1 MSSSRDPADVPLRAT
16 ALVTGFGLAAVAA
29 LLVAT
34 GAFGNRDPLAGV
46 DPWMPVPIEAGSAGP
61 AKMFSVGRAT
71 IMRVTAN
78 EKGRFFVP
86 VAIGELGLNMIIDT
100 GATTVG
106 LRVDDLE
113 AAGLP
118 VPPPEAFKARAETA
132 SGSMPVAMVIIP
144 LLEIGG
150 IRLEN
155 VKAHIHPRSA
165 RPGGVIGMSALAK
178 LRLMEIR
185 GSELVMVR

>member
-1 MSSSRDPADVPLRAT
+1 MSSRGDPTHMQQRALT
-16 ALVTGFGLAAVAA
+16 FVAGLGLTAVAA
-29 LLVAT
+29 LLLYSD
-34 GAFGNRDPLAGV
+34 AFGWRDPLRGI
-46 DPWMPVPIEAGSAGP
+46 DPWMPAPIEAASAGSAITF
-61 AKMFSVGRAT
+61 AAGRAT
-71 IMRVTAN
+71 IVRVTAN

-86 VAIGELGLNMIIDT
+86 VGIGQIGMNMIIDT

-118 VPPPEAFKARAETA
+118 VPPPEAFKGRAETA
-132 SGSMPVAMVIIP
+132 SGDMPVAIVIIP
-144 LLEIGG
+144 ELEIAGL
-150 IRLEN
+150 RLEN
-155 VKAHIHPRSA
+155 VRAHIHPRSA

-185 GSELVMVR
+185 GAELVLVR